1 MQIRFLTSA
10 EVLTIH
16 LDQIQNYGGEPTVRD
31 KGLLESAV
39 AQASAQ
45 FGGQYLQAFP
55 DEMAATYLFHLVS
68 NHPFVDGNKRT
79 GLASALTF
87 LTLNNVSY
95 AIADKQALEDLVL
108 RVAKGHATKA
118 EVATF
123 LREHI
128 T

>member
-16 LDQIQNYGGEPTVRD
+16 LDQIQNYGGEPSVRD
-31 KGLLESAV
+31 YGLLESAV

-45 FGGQYLQAFP
+45 FSGEYLHQFP
-55 DEMAATYLFHLVS
+55 QEMAAAYLFHLVS

-87 LTLNNVSY
+87 LNLNSVDY
-95 AIADKQALEDLVL
+95 HIADKQALEDLVL
-108 RVAKGHATKA
+108 AVASGRSTKGT
-118 EVATF
+118 VADF
-123 LREHI
+123 FRDHI
-128 T
+128 R